1 MTDATKL
8 IAFFQGDAFARSN
21 GVQLVEVR
29 EGYARTQVHI
39 EPRHLNAGGFV
50 QGSVLFLLAD
60 LAFAAATCSHGTLT
74 VTVSS
79 TITFTRSVSQGTVTA
94 EAREIVDHRRLPY
107 CEVRITDDSQ
117 HLLAIFNATGYRKDI
132 EIPL

>member
-1 MTDATKL
+1 MTLKE
-8 IAFFQGDAFARSN
+8 FFKSDRFAMLAGCELLEIRK
-21 GVQLVEVR
+21 
-29 EGYARTQVHI
+29 GYARAKMTVEEH
-39 EPRHLNAGGFV
+39 HLNGGNFC
-50 QGSVLFLLAD
+50 QGGALFTLAD